1 MDTVRI
7 YPATGPDLAE
17 ALGGTFDFNNGKIW
31 LMHPDG
37 TDYFVRCSVTGKV
50 WLDWTETDRYH
61 LGMMSDGVGALAAE
75 FVIAVERL
83 RAGISPS

>member
-7 YPATGPDLAE
+7 YPATGPELAE
-17 ALGGTFDFNNGKIW
+17 VLGGTFDFDNATI
-31 LMHPDG
+31 
-37 TDYFVRCSVTGKV
+37 YFEDSTRIRCTLRGAVILVVSNDAHT
-50 WLDWTETDRYH
+50 